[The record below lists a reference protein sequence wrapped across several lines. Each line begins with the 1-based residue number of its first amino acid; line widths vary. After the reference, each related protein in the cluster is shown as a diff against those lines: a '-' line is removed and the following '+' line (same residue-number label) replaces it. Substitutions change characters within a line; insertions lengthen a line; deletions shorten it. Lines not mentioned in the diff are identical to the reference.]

1 MRKVVDGMKLKI
13 RIKGKVKGFR
23 FYFLILGIW
32 LFFSMLIH
40 SGYKDIIPQHVFS
53 GVNLLIICCSLF
65 RFLMEKTSRYSLI
78 VSAILVALGI
88 VTFFTS
94 GQSSFIVL
102 VIVLVGSKN
111 LKFRFIVK
119 VILISLGSCML
130 FVVLSC
136 KAGIIPNLI
145 FYRYGVERH
154 SLGFAYVYL
163 SSYFLNWALLY
174 LYFRD
179 KKTTIKEYIA
189 LFAVG
194 YLLYKGSNVRGTYIL
209 LCFTLVFHL
218 LFVRKS
224 QFDINHRSQ
233 RILALCIYPLC
244 AISSIVISIIYNPDN
259 SYFSMLNIL
268 STGRLVFMKKAFDK
282 YGMNLFGNNVSFV
295 GNQYGVERI
304 SQYVDNSYLQF
315 GIQYGIIVITLLV
328 VIYTFVTYLSV
339 KNNELML
346 FYWLLLIAVDSMI
359 YPNLISVIHNSV
371 VMILS
376 VFFANKPKKIME
388 RDKLLNDE

>member
-1 MRKVVDGMKLKI
+1 MKLRI
-13 RIKGKVKGFR
+13 RIPRREEGFR
-23 FYFLILGIW
+23 FYFLVLGIW
-32 LFFSMLIH
+32 AFFSMLIH
-40 SGYKDIIPQHVFS
+40 SGYKDIISQYVFS
-53 GVNLLIICCSLF
+53 GVNLLVICCSLF
-65 RFLMEKTSRYSLI
+65 RFLMKKSSRYSLF
-78 VSAILVALGI
+78 VSALMVALGI

-94 GQSSFIVL
+94 GQSTFMIL

-111 LKFRFIVK
+111 LKFRSIAK

-130 FVVLSC
+130 FVVLSS
-136 KAGIIPNLI
+136 KAGIIPDLV

-174 LYFRD
+174 LYIRN
-179 KKTTIKEYIA
+179 KKTTIQEYIA

-209 LCFTLVFHL
+209 LCITLVFHF
-218 LFVRKS
+218 LFMRKNR
-224 QFDINHRSQ
+224 FNINHRPQ
-233 RILALCIYPLC
+233 RILAICIYPLC
-244 AISSIVISIIYNPDN
+244 AISSIAISIIYNPDN
-259 SYFSMLNIL
+259 TIFSMLNIL
-268 STGRLVFMKKAFDK
+268 STGRLIFMKEAFDK
-282 YGMNLFGNNVSFV
+282 YGLNLFGSNVRFA

-315 GIQYGIIVITLLV
+315 GIQYGIIVIALLV
-328 VIYTFVTYLSV
+328 VIYSFVTFLSV

-359 YPNLISVIHNSV
+359 YPNLISVIHNSA

-388 RDKLLNDE
+388 RDKLINDE